1 MRQRVQSVI
10 DRHRGVLF
18 YAQFAPALVLA
29 ALAWWFDT
37 PWLGLWAPAIVA
49 GVGIAPAA
57 GAMSNEMTA
66 ITRRAFVP
74 NLVVNFGKAT
84 PTVGAMLANAK
95 SASGGYSSIT
105 IPVSLSALTV
115 AQTSDFSGGFNAP
128 QTLNGIQAAEGNL
141 KIYVVP
147 IGYNSI
153 EGLLQMDAA
162 VVSRIQAV
170 MNDSGNQLGQ
180 TLSTA
185 LFTNATNGTQ
195 NIDGFPL
202 MAATSGTYLN
212 IDRGANAAWRGLTQ
226 SVGAAV
232 VPTREQLLTAIMRA
246 TVSGGGARPTHGIMG
261 PGTWTYAAQQFLP
274 LEQFVMKPGGR
285 TFADVANGPESAF
298 SAFSVS
304 GVPIYVDI
312 DMPEGE
318 LLLFNARYTC
328 FYMHEGAA
336 FVFTGFASSL
346 PNSALGYVGCV
357 VLVMEAV
364 SAKPSTVARFT
375 GYASISML

>member
-10 DRHRGVLF
+10 DRYRGVLF
-18 YAQFAPALVLA
+18 YAQFVPAVVLA
-29 ALAWWFDT
+29 VLAWWLDS
-37 PWLGLWAPAIVA
+37 PSLLMGALVP
-49 GVGIAPAA
+49 GVGIAPPA

-84 PTVGAMLANAK
+84 PTVGAMLSNAK

-105 IPVSLSALTV
+105 IPVQLSALTT

-128 QTLNGIQAAEGNL
+128 QTLNGIAAAEGNL

-162 VVSRIQAV
+162 IVSRIQAV

-180 TLSTA
+180 TISTA
-185 LFTNATNGTQ
+185 LFTNATNGTA
-195 NIDGFPL
+195 NIDGFQL
-202 MAATSGTYLN
+202 MAAMTGTYLN
-212 IDRGANAAWRGLTQ
+212 IDRSANTAWRGFTQ
-226 SVGAAV
+226 SVGPAAI
-232 VPTREQLLTAIMRA
+232 PTREQLLTCIMRA
-246 TVSGGGARPTHGIMG
+246 TFAAGGARPTHGIMA

-274 LEQFVMKPGGR
+274 LEQFNMSPGGR
-285 TFADVANGPESAF
+285 SFADVASGPESAF
-298 SAFSVS
+298 SAFMIA
-304 GVPIYVDI
+304 GVPIYVDF
-312 DMPEGE
+312 DAVEGTM
-318 LLLFNARYTC
+318 LLFNARYTC
-328 FYMHEGAA
+328 FYMHEAAA
-336 FVFTGFASSL
+336 FTFTGFASSL

-364 SAKPSTVARFT
+364 SAKPSTTAYFT
-375 GYASISML
+375 GFATISML